1 MSQKE
6 YGLSL
11 GDETYKVI
19 LNASCTELQDTEL
32 GKFLRFV
39 RTGEPTDEFTDEL
52 LNEVNSVKRN
62 ERWEVE
68 YMTLLMRDREKIEE
82 GRKEGRKEAW
92 EEAIRKFVEIE
103 MMNGLSRE
111 EAEKKVRT
119 ALGNLDDNE

>member
-1 MSQKE
+1 M
-6 YGLSL
+6 
-11 GDETYKVI
+11 
-19 LNASCTELQDTEL
+19 
-32 GKFLRFV
+32 
-39 RTGEPTDEFTDEL
+39 L

-82 GRKEGRKEAW
+82 GRREGLEEGRKEGKKEGKKEAW
-92 EEAIRKFVEIE
+92 EEAIKKFIEIE

-119 ALGNLDDNE
+119 ALGNLEEDE